1 MADVTIAQPG
11 LNQGGTDAL
20 ARYLKVFAG
29 ETITAFERA
38 SVTNG
43 RHIVRSIA
51 SGKSAQFPVFGRA
64 TAAYLKSGKSL
75 DDLRENIPGEEKI
88 IQIDG
93 LLTTSQ
99 LISDLDEALSHFDVR
114 GEYSRQMGEALAY
127 AADGAV
133 LAELAKMVV
142 ANKENITGLGKGEIL
157 KGTLAGEDI
166 GVTQKM
172 GLKLVEMLLNV
183 KTKMSENYVP
193 ANDRYVFMTPTGVNA
208 LVASLVA
215 INHDYGAVATIT
227 EGNVLRVAGFDII
240 ETPHLTR
247 GGATVNDGVIQGVG
261 HVFPTEYVDNTVFI
275 AAHRT
280 AVGTVKLKDLAIERA
295 RRAEYQAD
303 MLVASYA
310 MGHGGLRPEAAYMGT
325 ISATA

>member
-11 LNQGGTDAL
+11 LNQSGVDSL

-51 SGKSAQFPVFGRA
+51 NGKSAQFPVFGRA
-64 TAAYLKSGKSL
+64 TAAYLKTGKSL
-75 DDLRENIPGEEKI
+75 DDLRENIPGEEKLI
-88 IQIDG
+88 YIDG

-99 LISDLDEALSHFDVR
+99 MIADIDESMSHFDVR
-114 GEYSRQMGEALAY
+114 GEYSRQMGEALAQ

-133 LAELAKMVV
+133 LAEVAKMVV
-142 ANKENITGLGKGEIL
+142 DNKENITGLGKGEIV
-157 KGTLAGEDI
+157 KATLAGEDI

-183 KTKMSENYVP
+183 KTKMSNNYVP
-193 ANDRYVFMTPTGVNA
+193 ATERYVFMKPEGVNA

-240 ETPHLTR
+240 ETPHLTA
-247 GGATVNDGVIQGVG
+247 GGAAVNEGVIQGSG
-261 HVFPTEYVDNTVFI
+261 HVFPADYKDNCAFL
-275 AAHRT
+275 AMHRT
-280 AVGTVKLKDLAIERA
+280 AVGTVKLKDLALERA

-310 MGHGGLRPEAAYMGT
+310 MGHGGLRPEAAFMGV
-325 ISATA
+325 ISST

>member
-11 LNQGGTDAL
+11 LNQGGSDAI

-43 RHIVRSIA
+43 RHIVRSIS

-75 DDLRENIPGEEKI
+75 DDLRENIPGAEKI

-142 ANKENITGLGKGEIL
+142 ANKENITGLGKGEII
-157 KGTLAGEDI
+157 KGTIAGEDI

-172 GLKLVEMLLNV
+172 GLKLV
-183 KTKMSENYVP
+183 
-193 ANDRYVFMTPTGVNA
+193 
-208 LVASLVA
+208 
-215 INHDYGAVATIT
+215 
-227 EGNVLRVAGFDII
+227 
-240 ETPHLTR
+240 
-247 GGATVNDGVIQGVG
+247 
-261 HVFPTEYVDNTVFI
+261 
-275 AAHRT
+275 
-280 AVGTVKLKDLAIERA
+280 
-295 RRAEYQAD
+295 
-303 MLVASYA
+303 
-310 MGHGGLRPEAAYMGT
+310 
-325 ISATA
+325 

>member
-11 LNQGGTDAL
+11 LNEGGVDSL

-51 SGKSAQFPVFGRA
+51 NGKSAQFPVFGRA
-64 TAAYLKSGKSL
+64 TAAYLKPGKSL
-75 DDLRENIPGEEKI
+75 DDLRQNIPGSEKI

-99 LISDLDEALSHFDVR
+99 MIADLDEALTHFDIR
-114 GEYSRQMGEALAY
+114 GEYSRQMGEALAQ

-133 LAELAKMVV
+133 LAEAAKMIV
-142 ANKENITGLGKGEIL
+142 AGKENITGLGKGEVIAH
-157 KGTLAGEDI
+157 KINAADI
-166 GVTQKM
+166 GVTQNM
-172 GLKLVEMLLNV
+172 GLELVKMLLEV
-183 KTKMSENYVP
+183 KTKMSNNYVP
-193 ANDRYVFMTPTGVNA
+193 ANDRYVYMTPTGVNA

-215 INHDYGAVATIT
+215 INRDYGAVATIT

-240 ETPHLTR
+240 ETPHLTM
-247 GGATVNDGVIQGVG
+247 GGAEKNEGVIQGDG
-261 HVFPTEYVDNTVFI
+261 HVFPAAYKDKTVFI
-275 AAHRT
+275 AMHRT
-280 AVGTVKLKDLAIERA
+280 AVGTVKLKDLALERA
-295 RRAEYQAD
+295 RRAEYQSD

-310 MGHGGLRPEAAYMGT
+310 MGHGGLRPEAAFMGT
-325 ISATA
+325 IEASV